1 MRVYVGSDHAGFS
14 LRKTLVEL
22 LRSQGRDVEDLG
34 TDSEAACDYPEF
46 AYAVGNAVRSN
57 PGSLG
62 ILVCATGQGMA
73 IAAGKVRGIR
83 AVVPATV
90 EAARLSRFDNDANV
104 LCLGGR
110 FLAESEA
117 FAIVD
122 TWLATGF
129 AGGRHARRIAKVA
142 AIETASAVAFMTE
155 SERLG
160 IAALGV
166 PARIF
171 DRDPALF
178 SAKAHAQAA
187 IRDSLGWLNLPAEV
201 AERLPELT
209 SFSAGI
215 RQARFRDLILVV
227 EDAETSAAVD
237 VARFWG
243 SGSGALRLH
252 VMGSGEHSALAAL
265 EQSVHLEAA
274 LVLAIAGVGLCKA
287 VEGKEQRL
295 WSRMLELC
303 GGDAKRA
310 GGHFAAVTPAQTRL
324 AEIAEAHH
332 YRQVFLSAPG
342 IGEAF
347 TVLGFEGFVPATLLG
362 LDPVRLLARTRA
374 MVESCRGDR
383 LEDNPGASLG
393 VLLGA
398 LAKHGR
404 NKLTL
409 LLSKSL
415 LPLGPWIAR
424 ALAVATGG
432 RDKHIVTLWNEPV
445 RPSYPPDR
453 IFVHLQA
460 DDDTPAIPSDQME
473 TLHIAGQPYIQI
485 AVHDRYELG
494 AEVFRWELAATVAAL
509 VLGTM
514 PTSAAESATISQGD
528 HDRPVAPA

>member
-14 LRKTLVEL
+14 LRKSLLER
-22 LRSQGRDVEDLG
+22 LRSQGREVVDLG
-34 TDSEAACDYPEF
+34 TDSDAACDYPEF
-46 AYAVGNAVRSN
+46 AYAVANAVRGN

-73 IAAGKVRGIR
+73 ISAGKVRGIR

-90 EAARLSRFDNDANV
+90 EAARLSRFDNNSNV

-142 AIETASAVAFMTE
+142 AIETATAVAFMTE
-155 SERLG
+155 SERLK
-160 IAALGV
+160 IASLGV

-171 DRDPALF
+171 DRDPLLF
-178 SAKAHAQAA
+178 SAKAHMHAA
-187 IRDSLGWLNLPAEV
+187 IRDSLGWLNLPADM

-209 SFSAGI
+209 SLSAGV
-215 RQARFRDLILVV
+215 RQARFRDLVLVV
-227 EDAETSAAVD
+227 EDAERSAAVD

-252 VMGSGEHSALAAL
+252 VLGSGEPSALATL
-265 EQSVHLEAA
+265 EQSVHLDTA
-274 LVLAIAGVGLCKA
+274 LVLSIAGAGPCTV
-287 VEGKEQRL
+287 VESKEQRL

-310 GGHFAAVTPAQTRL
+310 GSHFAAITSRQTRL
-324 AEIAEAHH
+324 AEIAESHH
-332 YRQVFLSAPG
+332 YRQVFLSAAG
-342 IGEAF
+342 IDEAF
-347 TVLGFEGFVPATLLG
+347 TALGFEGFVPAMLLG
-362 LDPVRLLARTRA
+362 LDPLRLLARTKA

-383 LEDNPGASLG
+383 LEENPGASLG

-409 LLSKSL
+409 LPSKSL
-415 LPLGPWIAR
+415 LPLGPWIAQVL
-424 ALAVATGG
+424 ALATGRRG
-432 RDKHIVTLWNEPV
+432 KHITTLWNEPV
-445 RPSYPPDR
+445 LPSYPPDR

-460 DDDTPAIPSDQME
+460 DDDAPAIPSEQME

-485 AVHDRYELG
+485 AVRDRYELG
-494 AEVFRWELAATVAAL
+494 AEIFRWEIAATVAAL

-514 PTSAAESATISQGD
+514 PFSAAEPGIVPPGEHHQ
-528 HDRPVAPA
+528 PVTPA